1 MPQAVADVWDLEMS
15 KSLRAAANEAFD
27 AREHEQL
34 MEESQT
40 HLTKFIKEKPDHP
53 DFLAAVTLWSDFPV
67 KHALQL
73 IRAAKAAA
81 DKDKQA
87 VLLNEARAAL
97 SEVRRR
103 VSAVH
108 REVQDQAGGIAA
120 EGQSVGPERN
130 RRRAAEMEFNVREAL
145 FQTALIDYYL
155 AQTFLDRKGPERAE
169 ALTKASQ
176 EFDDLYQANRDN
188 LTGVYAHM
196 WQGRVA
202 EDLGHLQTA
211 LDIYDE
217 VLARAPDPGGKNS
230 ATGLEPL
237 FTQVEHFRLMI
248 LAKQAPKE
256 FLSEASTWLKDYQR
270 LKPTDGYQGIALETA
285 KVRFVLA
292 REETES
298 EKTKRLGELLKF
310 VADMTR
316 VRSPYQSELVLLRL
330 EILKACG
337 REKSEATTYDEAL
350 ALADA
355 AAAGQQWDEALA
367 KYNAALQLADKQD
380 ESRTDSVRQAI
391 AKVQYMLA
399 RDLYG
404 KGKVDECLKL
414 ATSIAREK
422 TDTTAAAQAAALAVR
437 AALSLYEAAPAAD
450 RPNAFAQLNAA
461 AEFTEKHWPERPE
474 ADDARMARRSETCR
488 GPDRRGDRNLRARES
503 EVGALPSGRITRGPE
518 LLATLSDG
526 ESEA

>member
-1 MPQAVADVWDLEMS
+1 
-15 KSLRAAANEAFD
+15 
-27 AREHEQL
+27 
-34 MEESQT
+34 
-40 HLTKFIKEKPDHP
+40 
-53 DFLAAVTLWSDFPV
+53 
-67 KHALQL
+67 
-73 IRAAKAAA
+73 
-81 DKDKQA
+81 
-87 VLLNEARAAL
+87 
-97 SEVRRR
+97 
-103 VSAVH
+103 
-108 REVQDQAGGIAA
+108 
-120 EGQSVGPERN
+120 
-130 RRRAAEMEFNVREAL
+130 
-145 FQTALIDYYL
+145 
-155 AQTFLDRKGPERAE
+155 
-169 ALTKASQ
+169 
-176 EFDDLYQANRDN
+176 
-188 LTGVYAHM
+188 
-196 WQGRVA
+196 
-202 EDLGHLQTA
+202 
-211 LDIYDE
+211 
-217 VLARAPDPGGKNS
+217 
-230 ATGLEPL
+230 
-237 FTQVEHFRLMI
+237 MI

-285 KVRFVLA
+285 KARFALA

-414 ATSIAREK
+414 ATSIR
-422 TDTTAAAQAAALAVR
+422 
-437 AALSLYEAAPAAD
+437 
-450 RPNAFAQLNAA
+450 
-461 AEFTEKHWPERPE
+461 
-474 ADDARMARRSETCR
+474 ARRPTRRPPLKRRHWRC
-488 GPDRRGDRNLRARES
+488 GPR
-503 EVGALPSGRITRGPE
+503 
-518 LLATLSDG
+518 
-526 ESEA
+526 